1 MRLEEKWFV
10 FCFLIKIID
19 FLENDNIFIHHHR
32 CSSSSIWFAFKTWN
46 VMMNANHI
54 YMATRVNI
62 SRPRSVRDVFDGS
75 TVVWCLDIC
84 TYILYIYILIGGFKH
99 FLFSISY
106 MGCHPSHWLICFKMV
121 FLTTNQYI
129 YIYIYQP
136 TMTGFPGA
144 VFFSIQKP
152 AIWVFWVT
160 MFPECVAKG
169 SRL

>member
-54 YMATRVNI
+54 YGYAGQHFEASI
-62 SRPRSVRDVFDGS
+62 SPRC
-75 TVVWCLDIC
+75 VWWFNSCLMSRHM
-84 TYILYIYILIGGFKH
+84 YIYIIYIYILIGGFKH

-129 YIYIYQP
+129 YIYQP

-160 MFPECVAKG
+160 IFPECVAKG

>member
-1 MRLEEKWFV
+1 MTTYLSIIIDVHHHPYGLRSRLEMW
-10 FCFLIKIID
+10 
-19 FLENDNIFIHHHR
+19 
-32 CSSSSIWFAFKTWN
+32 WWTPT
-46 VMMNANHI
+46 I

-129 YIYIYQP
+129 YIYQP

-160 MFPECVAKG
+160 IFPECVAKG